1 MLRFFLDIEGTV
13 LDSLQSRRFLEFN
26 CDQIKKFIAKRVDG
40 VENYKLFIYTWG
52 WKQHKDIEPELVKE
66 ILAKVGVTED
76 HYGRVYVK
84 EDAIELIADTLW
96 GNLHSLN
103 LVNEP
108 KSVGELKEW
117 LLRPGAI
124 GQCGYSKVV
133 VAEEFAKHLIGPHE
147 YILIDDLVTT
157 EDEKHNY
164 YHLETVNPN
173 RLAVR
178 INNDIDPVVT
188 LYSPDNQPVGEI
200 RNEAALNNVC
210 VQICKQHLTGFY
222 FVYKG
227 QKIRIDGNGCVEDYP
242 DGCFD
247 YIFKSVGELMKNA
260 KPLREQIEDYKN
272 KHPELV
278 NRSCQD

>member
-1 MLRFFLDIEGTV
+1 MLRFFLDIEGTL

-76 HYGRVYVK
+76 HYGRAYVK
-84 EDAIELIADTLW
+84 EDSIELIADTLW
-96 GNLHSLN
+96 GNLHGLN

-133 VAEEFAKHLIGPHE
+133 VAEEFAKHLIGLHD

-188 LYSPDNQPVGEI
+188 LYSPDGQPVGEI
-200 RNEAALNNVC
+200 RNETAFDDARL
-210 VQICKQHLTGFY
+210 QIAKQCISGFY
-222 FVYKG
+222 FMFNNE
-227 QKIRIDGNGCVEDYP
+227 RINIEET
-242 DGCFD
+242 
-247 YIFKSVGELMKNA
+247 GELEHWPKGCYTSTMDANLGIIKA
-260 KPLREQIEDYKN
+260 KLAYKQRWSKED
-272 KHPELV
+272 
-278 NRSCQD
+278 